1 MNTGGGDAAYKSK
14 LISKD
19 ALSNSDEML
28 TQFRRYSREPFMD
41 ILSMFMEGKPDP
53 LSIKR
58 FASENPDKWAN
69 AVGTIARLAGYHDK
83 LEIEQNINIQIS
95 QLGDADLLALL
106 EKSEEDILA
115 MTKQGDGSY
124 APEGEEGTKKDPSTD
139 NASEG
144 A

>member
-1 MNTGGGDAAYKSK
+1 MSNDGADAAHKS
-14 LISKD
+14 LLVSRD
-19 ALSNSDEML
+19 ALGNSDEML

-106 EKSEEDILA
+106 EKSEQDILA

-124 APEGEEGTKKDPSTD
+124 ASDEAESSGKEKPPEGG
-139 NASEG
+139 
-144 A
+144 